1 MSSHKTL
8 INTRSLML
16 KEGDYQI
23 YGKVI
28 KPLGGARF
36 LVFCF
41 DGITRVCLVR
51 GKFRN
56 KKLLSSNESTRYF
69 WIQKDDIVLVS
80 LRDFDPKKGDIIFK
94 YTKPEV
100 DYLYANGHIP
110 SEDDNSDVDI
120 KFVNISV
127 TTNIDINF
135 SSDSDS
141 S

>member
-1 MSSHKTL
+1 MSSHKSL
-8 INTRSLML
+8 INARSLLL
-16 KEGDYQI
+16 KEGCDLYLKDQDQI

-41 DGITRVCLVR
+41 DGISRICLVR

-94 YTKPEV
+94 Y
-100 DYLYANGHIP
+100 
-110 SEDDNSDVDI
+110 
-120 KFVNISV
+120 
-127 TTNIDINF
+127 
-135 SSDSDS
+135 
-141 S
+141 